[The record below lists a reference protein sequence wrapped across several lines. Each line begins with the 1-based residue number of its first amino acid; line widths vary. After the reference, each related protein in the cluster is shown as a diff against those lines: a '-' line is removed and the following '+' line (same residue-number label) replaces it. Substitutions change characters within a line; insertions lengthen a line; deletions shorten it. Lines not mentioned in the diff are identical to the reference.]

1 MMFTRAL
8 AAMLAT
14 ASLSLTL
21 ASVASGAR
29 PVTLLCGQV
38 ITKDT
43 KVANDLTNCP
53 GNGLVI
59 GADNVKL
66 DLNGHII
73 GGDGAGDD
81 SGIDNTGHDGVT
93 ITRGSVTK
101 FGLGVLIAGAS
112 ENSIRQVSV
121 SDSHHV
127 GIVVSE
133 SVKVRLAKSSVVAS
147 SFAGILME
155 RGSSQVEI
163 EETTSAGNG
172 LSGIAVLES
181 SDVEIAK
188 NALTGNAAGVG
199 VEGSPRTRI
208 ERNSVT
214 GNSEDGV
221 LIREG
226 SDHSLV
232 SENTVTENTFGV
244 TLDLG
249 SARNLVTHNSV
260 RDNLVVGIAVVGSH
274 DNRITQ
280 NSVTGNGDGAEG
292 GIHLLSIPE
301 VPGVNSDR
309 NLITKN
315 TLIGNDPDGILVELG
330 QTGTVLEEN
339 RSSRNT
345 DDGIDVDSA
354 ATTLTGNTADLN
366 FDLGIE
372 AVPGVTDGGGNKA
385 RGNGNPLQCTHV
397 LCN

>member
-8 AAMLAT
+8 TAMLA
-14 ASLSLTL
+14 AAALSLVFVP
-21 ASVASGAR
+21 VASGAK
-29 PVTLLCGQV
+29 PVTVHCGQV

-53 GNGLVI
+53 GSGLVI
-59 GADNVKL
+59 GAGNLTL
-66 DLNGHII
+66 DLNGHTI

-93 ITRGSVTK
+93 ITRGSVTR
-101 FGLGVLIAGAS
+101 FALGVLIAGAS

-121 SDSHHV
+121 ADSHHV

-133 SVKVRLAKSSVVAS
+133 SVKVHLAKSSVVAS
-147 SFAGILME
+147 NFAGIVIE
-155 RGSSQVEI
+155 RGSVEVKI
-163 EETTSAGNG
+163 EKTTSAGNG

-188 NALTGNAAGVG
+188 SALTGNAAGVG
-199 VEGSPRTRI
+199 VEGSPRTLI
-208 ERNSVT
+208 ERNSVS

-249 SARNLVTHNSV
+249 SARNVVTHNSV
-260 RDNLVVGIAVVGSH
+260 RNNLVVGIAIVGSH
-274 DNRITQ
+274 DNVVTQ

-309 NLITKN
+309 NLISKN
-315 TLIGNDPDGILVELG
+315 TLIGNDPDGILVEPG

-339 RSSRNT
+339 RVSENT
-345 DDGIDVDSA
+345 DDGIDAESS
-354 ATTLTGNTADLN
+354 ATTLTGNTADRN
-366 FDLGIE
+366 QDLGIE
-372 AVPGVTDGGGNKA
+372 AVPGVTDGGGNRA
-385 RGNGNPLQCTHV
+385 RGNGNPLQCTNV
-397 LCN
+397 FCK